1 VITLNLEKTKRVLLA
16 REYIDQQ
23 GKKNKGE
30 IAFEMIIKNRT
41 KNERKNDHLQ
51 EI

>member
-1 VITLNLEKTKRVLLA
+1 MFFA

-23 GKKNKGE
+23 GEKNKGE
-30 IAFEMIIKNRT
+30 IAFEIIIKNKT
-41 KNERKNDHLQ
+41 KNERKKDHIQ

>member
-1 VITLNLEKTKRVLLA
+1 M
-16 REYIDQQ
+16 DQK

-30 IAFEMIIKNRT
+30 NAFEIIIKINKT
-41 KNERKNDHLQ
+41 KNERKKDHIQ